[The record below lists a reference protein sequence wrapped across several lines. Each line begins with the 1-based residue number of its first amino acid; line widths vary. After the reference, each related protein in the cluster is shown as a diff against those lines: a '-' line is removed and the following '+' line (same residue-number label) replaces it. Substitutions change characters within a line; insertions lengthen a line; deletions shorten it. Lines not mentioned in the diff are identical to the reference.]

1 MRELKTEQFVGRP
14 MPRREDRRLLT
25 GRGRYVADL
34 VLPGTLHAA
43 FVRSPVAHGRIRSV
57 DLSRAAAVPGV
68 VHVLT
73 GAELRAQLPPGP
85 HQPVPMPAKWR
96 AAVKHKI
103 SNPPQPLLAFDKV
116 RFVGEPLAV
125 IVAESRYIAEDAA
138 ELAVADV
145 EALPTV
151 ADVEDALKPGAPLVH
166 EEMGDNVNGEIS
178 IRKGDVDTALAKA
191 SHRLKRR

>member
-1 MRELKTEQFVGRP
+1 MRELKSEQFVGRP

-34 VLPGTLHAA
+34 VLPGMLHAA

-57 DLSRAAAVPGV
+57 DLSQAAKVPAV

-73 GAELRAQLPPGP
+73 GAELRAQLPSR

-96 AAVKHKI
+96 AAVKHRI

-125 IVAESRYIAEDAA
+125 IVAESRYVAEDAA
-138 ELAVADV
+138 ELAVVDV
-145 EALPTV
+145 EMLPTV
-151 ADVEDALKPGAPLVH
+151 MDGEAALKPGAALVH
-166 EEMGDNVNGEIS
+166 EEIGDNINGEIS
-178 IRKGDVDTALAKA
+178 IRKG
-191 SHRLKRR
+191 